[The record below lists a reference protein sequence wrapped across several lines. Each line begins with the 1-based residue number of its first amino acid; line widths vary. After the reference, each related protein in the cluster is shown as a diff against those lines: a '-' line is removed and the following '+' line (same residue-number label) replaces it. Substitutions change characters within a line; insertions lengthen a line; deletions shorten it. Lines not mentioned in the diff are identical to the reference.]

1 MFNLQPIMMDGC
13 ALLSLRVQQAGRERP
28 QQNVFRRHLFWYM
41 NEALFWREA
50 DIIRVAR

>member
-1 MFNLQPIMMDGC
+1 MGVPW
-13 ALLSLRVQQAGRERP
+13 LSLRVQQAGRERP
-28 QQNVFRRHLFWYM
+28 QQTVFRRHLFWYM